1 MHPEIEAAAAMAADW
16 DARRD
21 ERQAMADEAKGDT
34 VPPIR
39 IRPRGDAPAPVPTDE
54 NGLPF

>member
-1 MHPEIEAAAAMAADW
+1 MHDVETAAAMAADY

-34 VPPIR
+34 VPPR
-39 IRPRGDAPAPVPTDE
+39 ARVPGDAPAPVPTPE